1 MTVSCLL
8 RINIPPKLEEEFM
21 DVLLANPSIEGYQCY
36 PTKGHGQVGA
46 MSITEQVAGR
56 RNRVLFEVVLPE
68 ERVQGILAQ
77 LKAALPLSDI
87 VYWVLPIT
95 AAGRF
100 SDP

>member
-21 DVLLANPSIEGYQCY
+21 DVLLANPAIEGYQCY

-46 MSITEQVAGR
+46 MTITEQVAGR
-56 RNRVLFEVVLPE
+56 RNRVLFEVVLPQ
-68 ERVQGILAQ
+68 ERVQAVLEQ
-77 LKAALPLSDI
+77 LKSALPLSDI
-87 VYWVLPIT
+87 IYWILPIT
-95 AAGRF
+95 SAGRF